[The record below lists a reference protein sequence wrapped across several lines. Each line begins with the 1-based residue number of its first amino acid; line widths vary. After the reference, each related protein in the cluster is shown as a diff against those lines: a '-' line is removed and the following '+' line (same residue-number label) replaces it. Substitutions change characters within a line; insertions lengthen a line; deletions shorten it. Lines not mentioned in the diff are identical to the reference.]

1 MIDNNK
7 IDINHIIPE
16 KFEKDNDSNK
26 HVFFINLYSNLREK
40 NYKINLFDEQTIKMI
55 EGRIAPAIST
65 TTAVIPGFAFM
76 QLIILINPDDIS
88 LIENC
93 CFYYSLN
100 VYQFNNPDNV
110 IHIKDQE
117 LNQILDG
124 PTLAVPKGFRILDKI
139 DIKNK
144 YFMNSF

>member
-1 MIDNNK
+1 MVTNF
-7 IDINHIIPE
+7 IIY
-16 KFEKDNDSNK
+16 
-26 HVFFINLYSNLREK
+26 INLYSNLREK

-55 EGRIAPAIST
+55 EGRIVPAIST

-93 CFYYSLN
+93 CCFYYSLN

-110 IHIKDQE
+110 IHIKE
-117 LNQILDG
+117 
-124 PTLAVPKGFRILDKI
+124 
-139 DIKNK
+139 
-144 YFMNSF
+144 

>member
-1 MIDNNK
+1 
-7 IDINHIIPE
+7 
-16 KFEKDNDSNK
+16 
-26 HVFFINLYSNLREK
+26 
-40 NYKINLFDEQTIKMI
+40 MI
-55 EGRIAPAIST
+55 EGRIVPAIST